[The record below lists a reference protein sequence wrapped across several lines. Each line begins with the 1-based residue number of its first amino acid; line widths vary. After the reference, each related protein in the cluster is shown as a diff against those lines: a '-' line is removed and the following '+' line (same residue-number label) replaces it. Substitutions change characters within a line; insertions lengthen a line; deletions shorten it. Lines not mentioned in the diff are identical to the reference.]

1 MINQNKTLVKH
12 IWLDL
17 ATISMIE
24 VCENNLKIL
33 INVPM
38 SFDYDENFTK
48 SDAELILTKWQQI

>member
-24 VCENNLKIL
+24 VCENDLTIMTQL
-33 INVPM
+33 PM

-48 SDAELILTKWQQI
+48 SDAELILTTWRKI